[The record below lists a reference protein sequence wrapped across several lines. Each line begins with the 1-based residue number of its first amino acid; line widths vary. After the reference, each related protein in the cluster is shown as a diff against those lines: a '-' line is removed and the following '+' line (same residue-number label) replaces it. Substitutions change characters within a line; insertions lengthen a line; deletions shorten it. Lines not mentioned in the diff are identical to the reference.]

1 MESLASPRERQRTE
15 VRRAVL
21 DAAARLLAEEGAE
34 ALSMRRLAERSG
46 YTVPTLYHRFD
57 HKLGLVE
64 AVLDEAFAPLVTELE
79 RVPRGP
85 DAVRHVAR
93 LVRTFVEFGLRRP
106 VEYQLLMIPVSGGMP
121 TPRSIE
127 RARGLLDEAL
137 QELAFQGRLR
147 STDPEHAAQVIWVMT
162 HGLISL
168 PSQRPEID
176 WRDDLCERAV
186 ESVLH
191 GLVRPRGAAE

>member
-1 MESLASPRERQRTE
+1 MESVATRRERQRTE

-21 DAAARLLAEEGAE
+21 DAAARLLAEEGAG
-34 ALSMRRLAERSG
+34 ALSMRRLAEHSG

-64 AVLDEAFAPLVTELE
+64 AILDDAFAPLVVELE
-79 RVPRGP
+79 RVPRGS

-106 VEYQLLMIPVSGGMP
+106 VEYQLLMIPVSGGLP

-127 RARGLLDEAL
+127 RARELLDEAL
-137 QELAFQGRLR
+137 QMLASQGRLR
-147 STDPEHAAQVIWVMT
+147 SADPEHAAQVIWVMT

-176 WRDDLCERAV
+176 WTDDLCQQAV
-186 ESVLH
+186 ESILH
-191 GLVRPRGAAE
+191 GMIRPRGAAE